1 MTKEYS
7 LEELE
12 AIGQKL
18 SSWVESDEYFETL
31 ENTQFQGRTSE
42 GVAQAEAIVQAA
54 TRGRPSLAAEIDG
67 KSPTI
72 NARVTP
78 DLKER
83 LTAYAKERKVKP
95 SVVVREALE
104 QYLPRSA

>member
-1 MTKEYS
+1 MTEKYS
-7 LEELE
+7 LKDLE
-12 AIGQKL
+12 AIGKKL
-18 SSWVESDEYFETL
+18 SDWVESDEYLETL
-31 ENTQFQGRTSE
+31 EGAQFQRRTPE
-42 GVAQAEAIVQAA
+42 GVAQAEALVQAA
-54 TRGRPSLAAEIDG
+54 TRGRPSLAAEIEG

-83 LTAYAKERKVKP
+83 LTAYAKERNVKP
-95 SVVVREALE
+95 SAVVREALE